1 MRFLQTLL
9 KSVASGVC
17 ISIGASAYLMSDN
30 KIVGALLFTV
40 GLFTICFFGLNLYTG
55 KIGYLLDM
63 PRPYDCA
70 TIWLGNVVGCVS
82 SGALLRYA
90 IPSLAETAKRVTEAK
105 LALPLPRAAVLGVF
119 CGILMYVAVHNYIE
133 NPHMLGKCVGIFVC
147 IPAFI
152 ICGFEHC
159 IANVVYFTLGIS
171 SASQLLPMLAAIL
184 TVTAANAVGAVFFRK
199 LSLAFAKNK

>member
-1 MRFLQTLL
+1 MRFLQTLW

-17 ISIGASAYLMSDN
+17 ISIGASAYLMSDS

-63 PRPYDCA
+63 PHPYDCA
-70 TIWLGNVVGCVS
+70 TIWLGNVIGCIA
-82 SGALLRYA
+82 SGAMLRFA
-90 IPSLAETAKRVTEAK
+90 IPSLAETAKRVTETK
-105 LALPLPRAAVLGVF
+105 LTLSLPRAAVLGIF

-133 NPHMLGKCVGIFVC
+133 NPHMFGKCVGVFVC

-159 IANVVYFTLGIS
+159 IANVVYFTLGIK
-171 SASQLLPMLAAIL
+171 SASQLLPMIAAIL
-184 TVTAANAVGAVFFRK
+184 TVTAANAVGAIFFRK
-199 LSLAFAKNK
+199 LSLAFTKK